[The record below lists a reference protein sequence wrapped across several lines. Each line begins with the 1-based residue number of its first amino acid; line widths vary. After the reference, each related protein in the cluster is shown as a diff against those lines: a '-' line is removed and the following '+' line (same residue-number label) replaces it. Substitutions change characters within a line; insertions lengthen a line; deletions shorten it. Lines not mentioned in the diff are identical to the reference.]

1 MTIFNQA
8 MRRTFRNKI
17 KLVVLL
23 ILPLIY
29 ILLFVIQGQN
39 SFSIGIADK
48 DKSVLS
54 EKLINELSKMNN
66 VDVIRMD
73 ETEVYDKTVSYQV
86 DYSMIIE
93 KNFEQKL
100 MNGEKPQ
107 VKEFYL
113 NNRDKFYYARN
124 IANEFIHSMQTLAVG
139 SNYNKAEFKQ
149 AFSEY
154 ENGKL
159 VLLNNDSSEQSLKM
173 QERDALGFVVMFMLY
188 MSVITAGLM
197 LEDRSSGVFYRVFYA
212 PVTLFRYMAENL
224 AAYFVVAVIQITF
237 IIGFLNI
244 FFGMKFGNHPLHV
257 YLFLIVFAIFCL
269 SFGMWLA
276 SLFKKPLGAYLTII
290 FLSGPLSILGGNFW
304 SIEVMP
310 DILQKIALFL
320 PTTWVMI
327 GVEKI
332 IYDGQ
337 NFLELSLEITIL
349 LIFASIFF
357 AAGQFKRVDIAKSE

>member
-17 KLVVLL
+17 KLIVLF

-29 ILLFVIQGQN
+29 ILLFAIQSQN
-39 SFSIGIADK
+39 SLSIGIVDK
-48 DKSVLS
+48 DGSILS
-54 EKLINELSKMNN
+54 EKLINELSKMNK

-93 KNFEQKL
+93 KNFGQKL

-107 VKEFYL
+107 LKEFYL
-113 NNRDKFYYARN
+113 NNREKFYYAKN
-124 IANEFIHSMQTLAVG
+124 IANEFVYAMQTLAVG
-139 SNYNKAEFKQ
+139 ADYNEAEFKQ

-159 VLLNNDSSEQSLKM
+159 VITNNDSSEQSLKM
-173 QERDALGFVVMFMLY
+173 QERDALGFLVLFMLY
-188 MSVITAGLM
+188 MSVITAGLI
-197 LEDRSSGVFYRVFYA
+197 LEDKSSGVFYRVFYA

-237 IIGFLNI
+237 IIGMLNI
-244 FFGMKFGNHPLHV
+244 FFGMKFGSHPLHA
-257 YLFLIVFAIFCL
+257 YLFLIVFALFCL
-269 SFGMWLA
+269 SFGMWLV
-276 SLFKKPLGAYLTII
+276 SLFKKPFGAYLTII
-290 FLSGPLSILGGNFW
+290 FLSGPLAILGGNFFP
-304 SIEVMP
+304 IEVMP
-310 DILQKIALFL
+310 NILQKIALFL
-320 PTTWVMI
+320 PTTWVMS
-327 GVEKI
+327 GVDKI

-337 NFLELSLEITIL
+337 NFLELSLEIIIL
-349 LIFASIFF
+349 LIFAGIFF